1 MSEKNEKNSFKP
13 YMSPHENPPEFTVT
27 STVMGILLAIL
38 AVLGLTDKMN
48 LSSVVSG
55 GTIGGL
61 ALLIVLTALVFG
73 AAGKSKK

>member
-1 MSEKNEKNSFKP
+1 
-13 YMSPHENPPEFTVT
+13 
-27 STVMGILLAIL
+27 MGILLAIL

-61 ALLIVLTALVFG
+61 ALLIVLTVLVFG
-73 AAGKSKK
+73 AAGKTRK